1 MERFFRKEYLPAIL
15 LYVASALFFIAS
27 GVMLYKSNIH
37 WATVLIL
44 SIAVMLLA
52 SSSLVKIG
60 KKLRED
66 DEKENEEANE
76 E

>member
-15 LYVASALFFIAS
+15 LYVASALFFVAS

-37 WATVLIL
+37 WATVLL
-44 SIAVMLLA
+44 LGIAVMLLA

>member
-1 MERFFRKEYLPAIL
+1 MRKEYLPAIL
-15 LYVASALFFIAS
+15 LYVASALFFVAS

-37 WATVLIL
+37 WATVLL
-44 SIAVMLLA
+44 LGIAVMLFA

-66 DEKENEEANE
+66 EEKEKEEANE

>member
-1 MERFFRKEYLPAIL
+1 MRKEYLPAIL

-37 WATVLIL
+37 WATVLL
-44 SIAVMLLA
+44 LGIAVMLLA

-66 DEKENEEANE
+66 DEKEKEEANE